1 MQPLMAWALSFRM
14 VCTRLDLTVQ
24 ECLDAWRNRT
34 PIVVIVEEREDSRQA
49 LVCRIN
55 EMYPF

>member
-1 MQPLMAWALSFRM
+1 MQTLIAWVLSFRM

>member
-1 MQPLMAWALSFRM
+1 MQPLMAWVLSFRM

-34 PIVVIVEEREDSRQA
+34 PIVVIVEEREASRQA
-49 LVCRIN
+49 RVCRSN
-55 EMYPF
+55 EMYP